1 MKEKIKKLWQWLRKN
16 VLNREMLVWVLIAE
30 VIFWFPCIV
39 TGLLAVFVN
48 SWWWTAFGA
57 VIAFWSAPFTP
68 AMPLQLALAVGLKK
82 LYHAIKKRKSKK
94 KEEAKN
100 AENQKRR

>member
-1 MKEKIKKLWQWLRKN
+1 M
-16 VLNREMLVWVLIAE
+16 
-30 VIFWFPCIV
+30 
-39 TGLLAVFVN
+39 
-48 SWWWTAFGA
+48 FGA